1 MLGSGQR
8 ETYTTSI
15 MTARNFYDKI
25 RYRRKKSGFKR
36 DGFGKG
42 KKMFTVIR
50 SSYLYPESL
59 KNASLDHKEEWSFV
73 FVCSDKN
80 GLERNAVVKGVGLSQ
95 YG

>member
-1 MLGSGQR
+1 MSFFFLAAKLFAPGPIPERRAQLLGSGQR

-36 DGFGKG
+36 DESGKG
-42 KKMFTVIR
+42 KKDV
-50 SSYLYPESL
+50 
-59 KNASLDHKEEWSFV
+59 H
-73 FVCSDKN
+73 N
-80 GLERNAVVKGVGLSQ
+80 GLERNAVVMGVGLSQ